1 MNRNTNV
8 ENMHFTANDAKPV
21 LCAVHLGTM
30 IVAENTLF
38 KVVKKYNDFVWRL
51 KSENGEVVNV
61 FYALSQIW
69 SLHGDDINLEEKD
82 WHEAKYLAI
91 AFAIWIRKETYYEHL
106 TKEFIYKR
114 NVYENEKELLEIFIH
129 DVL

>member
-1 MNRNTNV
+1 MSISSKIALAMSADGASFEEVYNSLEKIT
-8 ENMHFTANDAKPV
+8 
-21 LCAVHLGTM
+21 
-30 IVAENTLF
+30 
-38 KVVKKYNDFVWRL
+38 NDF
-51 KSENGEVVNV
+51 
-61 FYALSQIW
+61 
-69 SLHGDDINLEEKD
+69 
-82 WHEAKYLAI
+82 AI